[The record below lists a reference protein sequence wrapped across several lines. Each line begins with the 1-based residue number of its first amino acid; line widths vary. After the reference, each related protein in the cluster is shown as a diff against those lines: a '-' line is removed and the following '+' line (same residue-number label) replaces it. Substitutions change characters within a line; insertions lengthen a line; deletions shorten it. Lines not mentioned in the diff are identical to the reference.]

1 MDTQI
6 NIGCILKDSKLNKRY
21 RVLNIIQG
29 NCILFD
35 METSG
40 IHVLSVSFSTIL
52 DMLNNG
58 ECDIENEEEII
69 FDLDSLP
76 EKTQNEYH
84 KNKKVM
90 QKVVEL
96 YSPTYM
102 GLGSKKPKPEIE
114 KLITE
119 NGYVRSTFWRICRR
133 YFCSGF
139 KDYSLIDAKR
149 VKEIK
154 RKNYNYSQKP
164 GARSSYLG
172 KTGIVL
178 NEEVEAC
185 FKEALNDYK
194 SGRAKTMQSAY
205 DKMNLLHFSKI
216 ELINGSQTL
225 VLLSESE
232 RPTIKQFRYYVNKNI
247 TEQEKDKIKT
257 SAQEQRNNKRLLLSD
272 SLNGVMGPGDL
283 VEIDA
288 VEADV
293 SLVSSTDKNQ
303 SIGRPIV
310 YFMVDV
316 YTRCIIAMSVAFDNN
331 SVLALTN
338 LFLNLSDDKKEYC
351 ARYGIGL
358 ENNEIW
364 PSCFIPNRIRIDRGS
379 DFKSKEFD
387 RICVALG
394 IEKQLVSGGS
404 GSLKG
409 IVEQSFHQMHSK
421 QNVHLENYGLIEKRH
436 DSNHHKE
443 STLTIY
449 DYTRMVI
456 NFVLFHNQQYNK
468 DYKVTKEMIEKQI
481 QPIPAILFKYGV
493 NKYGH
498 PRPIANK
505 QQYLYDLL
513 TPVKAS
519 ISRRGISY
527 KGLYYLPLNDTNL
540 TRKMFE
546 ADTKKISFEV
556 RIDKRNV
563 GAVYYKDK
571 NRLIKAP
578 LNRQITGN
586 ADYEGLT
593 WKEYEDYKN
602 CKSLMDIKGRIHNE
616 ELSSYLYGV
625 DEGIVGSAKKDSYSK
640 TKEISTNREKQKQLV
655 SKGNSIVDR
664 LDTLEEKPKIENKKQ
679 EEKSEEIPE
688 FTSWQDAIDDFNEEF

>member
-1 MDTQI
+1 MQQQI
-6 NIGCILKDSKLNKRY
+6 KIGSILKDKDTGKCY
-21 RVLNIIQG
+21 RLLNIVNGVCVMIEMDKG
-29 NCILFD
+29 SLNISFP
-35 METSG
+35 
-40 IHVLSVSFSTIL
+40 SFSSIL
-52 DMLNNG
+52 DLVEN
-58 ECDIENEEEII
+58 EKLLIENEEEII
-69 FDLDSLP
+69 FDIDTLSKEDK
-76 EKTQNEYH
+76 EEFERR
-84 KNKKVM
+84 KKAI
-90 QKVVEL
+90 QEVVRLYGPSYTEL
-96 YSPTYM
+96 V
-102 GLGSKKPKPEIE
+102 SKKPKPEI
-114 KLITE
+114 KKMISD
-119 NGYVRSTFWRICRR
+119 NNWDKSTFWRICAR
-133 YFCSGF
+133 YFESGF
-139 KDYSLIDAKR
+139 QDYSLINSKK
-149 VKEIK
+149 VKVLK
-154 RKNYNYSQKP
+154 KNKYNYKV
-164 GARSSYLG
+164 
-172 KTGIVL
+172 KTGKPSQYIDSGTVIT
-178 NEEVEAC
+178 EEIETY

-225 VLLSESE
+225 VLLPESE

-316 YTRCIIAMSVAFDNN
+316 YTRCVIAMSVAFDNN

-351 ARYGIGL
+351 ARYGINL

-449 DYTRMVI
+449 DYTKMVI

-527 KGLYYLPLNDTNL
+527 RGLYYLPENDTNL

-664 LDTLEEKPKIENKKQ
+664 LDTLEEKPKIENNKQ
-679 EEKSEEIPE
+679 EEKSEDIPE